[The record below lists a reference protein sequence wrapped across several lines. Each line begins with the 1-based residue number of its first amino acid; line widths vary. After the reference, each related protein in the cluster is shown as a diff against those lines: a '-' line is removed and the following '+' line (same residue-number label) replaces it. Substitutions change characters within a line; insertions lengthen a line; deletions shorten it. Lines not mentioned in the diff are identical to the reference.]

1 MDLLTFH
8 TATRRA
14 TNSVGKERPLGD
26 LIHAMCHNNQ
36 IQALLS
42 LPFVG
47 LENQVEQELTF
58 RARNSD
64 PMSTPNYYQ
73 ILFAWHIM
81 KTDYRQGMMFAESRD
96 CSKLTLVSSA
106 GVTMYLQGRRIAD
119 HLNPI
124 SDRRHGDAARSG
136 EDYGNHLAK
145 QAQSYLA
152 VLQTFSLT
160 DSKNSWFTVPATQT
174 APFLRVSL
182 LLRNSLR
189 TYCTY

>member
-1 MDLLTFH
+1 MSFLTIDLS
-8 TATRRA
+8 TRSA

-64 PMSTPNYYQ
+64 PMSTPTYYQ

-81 KTDYRQGMMFAESRD
+81 KTDYRQGLFILSQTQDWRLQQADSYVFSRRND
-96 CSKLTLVSSA
+96 VSSRP
-106 GVTMYLQGRRIAD
+106 THRRALEP
-119 HLNPI
+119 H
-124 SDRRHGDAARSG
+124 
-136 EDYGNHLAK
+136 
-145 QAQSYLA
+145 
-152 VLQTFSLT
+152 
-160 DSKNSWFTVPATQT
+160 W
-174 APFLRVSL
+174 
-182 LLRNSLR
+182 
-189 TYCTY
+189 